1 MVYIRIETEVRPT
14 EDLNKVIRAIRNLFN
29 FKNIKVEELGNE
41 RKLIVIEE
49 NSIETLTKL
58 RDILRRQR
66 ILDTARNIL
75 LKSYKGNVIEVK
87 LNKQAAYQGVVSFVD
102 SDNESP
108 LGPIN
113 VVISSDKIELII
125 DWLTPKTSHGK
136 PIWDLPTPT
145 DT

>member
-1 MVYIRIETEVRPT
+1 MYIRIETEVRPT
-14 EDLNKVIRAIRNLFN
+14 EDLNKVIRALKNLFN

-49 NSIETLTKL
+49 NNIETLTKL
-58 RDILRRQR
+58 RDILRKQR

-75 LKSYKGNVIEVK
+75 LKSYKGNVVEVK